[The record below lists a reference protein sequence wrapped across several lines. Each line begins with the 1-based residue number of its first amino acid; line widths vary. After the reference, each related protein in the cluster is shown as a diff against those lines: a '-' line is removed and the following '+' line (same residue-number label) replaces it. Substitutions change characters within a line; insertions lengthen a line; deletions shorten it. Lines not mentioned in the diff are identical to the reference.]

1 VNEIYN
7 ALVPNGAFI
16 WAEKVRCDDSREQ
29 DMMTFAHY
37 DLKQQF
43 FTPAEILQ
51 KERDIRTMMRPNT
64 TIENLQIARNAGFSR
79 LPSLI
84 WKMFNFECYLFRKE
98 P

>member
-1 VNEIYN
+1 
-7 ALVPNGAFI
+7 
-16 WAEKVRCDDSREQ
+16 
-29 DMMTFAHY
+29 MMTFAHY